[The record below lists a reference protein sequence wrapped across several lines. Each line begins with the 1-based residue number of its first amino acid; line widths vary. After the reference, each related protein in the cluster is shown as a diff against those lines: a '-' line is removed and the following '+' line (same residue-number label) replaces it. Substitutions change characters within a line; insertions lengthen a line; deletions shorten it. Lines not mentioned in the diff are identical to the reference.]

1 MKQMFSNA
9 TVMWDERD
17 LVERESLIA
26 QCVQIVSDEW
36 TGMNRAVRFRRVET
50 PTLTP
55 ASNLAGHIAE
65 GFPMLDTK
73 RGMLRPET
81 TAGCIA
87 AFHSMFPMSNQRAKN
102 MPYCIWQFGKS
113 YRDEERPDT
122 MRASKLRLVEF
133 HQLEFEL
140 FADAGTRADY
150 IGKAIHALSGRFGGE
165 ILDAADDLPH
175 YSKRTLD
182 WHINGLE
189 VAGCSERTDWP
200 EGLIFE
206 VSIGIDRLLAVLGLA
221 SGGAH

>member
-9 TVMWDERD
+9 TVFWDERELIERD
-17 LVERESLIA
+17 ALVA
-26 QCVQIVSDEW
+26 QCVSLVSDEW
-36 TGMNRAVRFRRVET
+36 TGINRAVRFRRVET

-55 ASNLAGHIAE
+55 ESELAGHVTE

-73 RGMLRPET
+73 RGVLRPET

-87 AFHSMFPMSNQRAKN
+87 AFHSLFPMKNQRAK
-102 MPYCIWQFGKS
+102 MTPYCVWQFGKS
-113 YRDEERPDT
+113 YRDEERPET

-140 FADAGTRADY
+140 FAPADSKADY
-150 IGKAIHALSGRFGGE
+150 IGRAVNRLVDRFGGE
-165 ILDAADDLPH
+165 ATVPDDLPH
-175 YSKRTLD
+175 YSRRTVD
-182 WHINGLE
+182 WEMGGLE

-206 VSIGIDRLLAVLGLA
+206 VSIGIDRLLATILNK
-221 SGGAH
+221 